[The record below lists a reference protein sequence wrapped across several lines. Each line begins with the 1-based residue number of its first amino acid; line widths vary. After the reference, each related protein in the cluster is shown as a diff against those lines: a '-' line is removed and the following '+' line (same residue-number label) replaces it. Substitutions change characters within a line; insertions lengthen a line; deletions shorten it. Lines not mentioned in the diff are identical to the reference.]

1 LGGLTTLREITARF
15 THIPAPPPETAF
27 REAVSW
33 LKKHHGRIDPEWGD
47 VNKLSRGAQAW
58 PIAGG
63 PDTLR
68 AVYPAEIRD
77 DGELHMNAGD
87 TWIALVE
94 WDGDG
99 NQTARVIHPFG
110 SATLDPNS
118 PHYAD
123 QAELFA
129 TQNWRKAHLDRLEI
143 AQSATRRYHPGKEA
157 D

>member
-1 LGGLTTLREITARF
+1 MLTQGF
-15 THIPAPPPETAF
+15 
-27 REAVSW
+27 
-33 LKKHHGRIDPEWGD
+33 WGE
-47 VNKLSRGAQAW
+47 VNKLARGEQTW
-58 PIAGG
+58 PISGG

-77 DGELHMNAGD
+77 DGTLHMNAGD

-94 WDGDG
+94 WDADG

-118 PHYAD
+118 AHYAD

-129 TQNWRKAHLDRLEI
+129 MENWRRAHLDWLAI
-143 AQSATRRYHPGKEA
+143 AESATRRYHPGQIA